1 MNMRAADPLITIFT
15 TPKPFKH
22 PHISLIQRN
31 AILSW
36 KHLGEQ
42 VCVYIIGDE
51 PGVAEFAKETD
62 TQHLGQVDFNFFGTP
77 LVSSV
82 FSVAR
87 QLSTS
92 PLLAYVN
99 ADVLLNPKFIEVA
112 RQVFSEM
119 KKFVI
124 VGQRYNLSIQAP
136 LDFFPGWD
144 LYLLSDAQIRGY
156 LSPPDGSD
164 YFIFPR
170 ECFTKIPD
178 FTIGRGGWDNWMVF
192 HARTQRIPV
201 VNATPSITAIHQE
214 HDYSHLPDGQPHFL
228 VPEATLNIHLAG
240 GSRNLF
246 TLDDADF
253 IFHHGQLDRIPLHL
267 PKLMR
272 EIEIYP
278 LTHMHSQPLADAF
291 YSIFHPLTAWKAR
304 HKRAAQRGGDELF
317 LYD

>member
-42 VCVYIIGDE
+42 VCVCIIGDE
-51 PGVAEFAKETD
+51 PGVAEFARETE
-62 TQHLGQVDFNFFGTP
+62 TQHLEGVDFNFFGTP

-87 QLSTS
+87 QASTS

-99 ADVLLNPKFIEVA
+99 ADVLLTPKFIEVA
-112 RQVFSEM
+112 RQVYREM

-124 VGQRYNLSIQAP
+124 VGQRYNLSIQNP
-136 LDFFPGWD
+136 LDFSPGWD

-156 LSPPDGSD
+156 ISPPDGSD

-170 ECFTKIPD
+170 ECFTNIPD

-192 HARTQRIPV
+192 HARTQAIPV

-214 HDYSHLPDGQPHFL
+214 HDYSHLPDGQPHFR

-246 TLDDADF
+246 TLEDADF
-253 IFHHGQLDRIPLHL
+253 IFHHSQLDRIPLHL
-267 PKLMR
+267 RKLMR

-278 LTHMHSQPLADAF
+278 LTHLHSKPVADAF
-291 YSIFHPLTAWKAR
+291 YSIFHPITAWKER
-304 HKRAAQRGGDELF
+304 RKRAAQRGGDELF

>member
-1 MNMRAADPLITIFT
+1 MSISTSDPFITIFT
-15 TPKPFKH
+15 APKPFKH

-42 VCVYIIGDE
+42 VGVFIMGDD
-51 PGVAEFAKETD
+51 PGVAEFARETD

-77 LVSSV
+77 LVSSM
-82 FSVAR
+82 FSMAR
-87 QLSTS
+87 QMSTS

-99 ADVLLNPKFIEVA
+99 ADVLLTPKFVEVA
-112 RQVFSEM
+112 SQVYREM

-124 VGQRYNLSIQAP
+124 VGQRYNLSVEAP

-144 LYLLSDAQIRGY
+144 FYLLSDTQIRGY

-170 ECFTKIPD
+170 ECFTNIPD

-192 HARTQRIPV
+192 HARTQGIPV
-201 VNATPSITAIHQE
+201 VNATPSITAVHQD
-214 HDYSHLPDGQPHFL
+214 HDYSHLPDGQPHFRL
-228 VPEATLNIHLAG
+228 PETTVNIHLAG

-246 TLDDADF
+246 TLMDADF
-253 IFHHGQLDRIPLHL
+253 IFHHGQLDRTPLQMR
-267 PKLMR
+267 KLLR

-278 LTHMHSQPLADAF
+278 LTHLHSQSLADIF
-291 YSIFHPLTAWKAR
+291 FSIFHPLTSWKER
-304 HKRAAQRGGDELF
+304 RKRAEQRASDELF